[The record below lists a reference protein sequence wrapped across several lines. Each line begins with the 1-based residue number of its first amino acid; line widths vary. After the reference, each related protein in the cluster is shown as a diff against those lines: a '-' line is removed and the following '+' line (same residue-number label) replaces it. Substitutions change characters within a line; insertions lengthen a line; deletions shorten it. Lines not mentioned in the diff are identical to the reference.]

1 MAALHDVDIETEL
14 APFYAACK
22 VVDTIV
28 LLKRNHANAPHRHQL
43 IDVLQ
48 SATAEC
54 IRLHIAVHGT
64 AEIKTKHH
72 RMQHIPSQIR
82 KDEYVL
88 DCLLI
93 ERPFLGSP

>member
-1 MAALHDVDIETEL
+1 MQ
-14 APFYAACK
+14 
-22 VVDTIV
+22 
-28 LLKRNHANAPHRHQL
+28 NAPRRHQL
-43 IDVLQ
+43 VDVLQ

-64 AEIKTKHH
+64 TEIKTKHH

-88 DCLLI
+88 DCFLSKQMFRVVLTI
-93 ERPFLGSP
+93 HERD